1 MEIVRLSAIGILAA
15 LIAVELRS
23 HRPVYGVLL
32 IMATAVFMF
41 VLSLDKINGLF
52 VPLKQLG
59 EQIGEHSYLVILLK
73 ALGMSYLCEITAG
86 ICQDA
91 GFSSLASQIK
101 IFVKIYIVVLGLPIL
116 LSFIEVLA
124 GFGF

>member
-1 MEIVRLSAIGILAA
+1 MEIVKLSAIGILAA
-15 LIAVELRS
+15 LMAVELKS

-32 IMATAVFMF
+32 IMASAVFMF
-41 VLSLDKINGLF
+41 VLSLDKISGLF
-52 VPLKQLG
+52 VPLKQLS

>member
-1 MEIVRLSAIGILAA
+1 MEIIKLSAIGILAA
-15 LIAVELRS
+15 LIAVELKS
-23 HRPVYGVLL
+23 YRPVYGVLL

-41 VLSLDKINGLF
+41 VLSLDKISGLF
-52 VPLKQLG
+52 VSLKQLG

-91 GFSSLASQIK
+91 GFSALSSQIK

-116 LSFIEVLA
+116 MSFIEVLA

>member
-1 MEIVRLSAIGILAA
+1 MEIIKLSAIGILAA
-15 LIAVELRS
+15 LIAVELKS
-23 HRPVYGVLL
+23 YRPVYGVLL

-41 VLSLDKINGLF
+41 VLSLDKISGLF
-52 VPLKQLG
+52 VSLKQLG

-91 GFSSLASQIK
+91 GFSVLSSQIK

-116 LSFIEVLA
+116 MSFIEVLA